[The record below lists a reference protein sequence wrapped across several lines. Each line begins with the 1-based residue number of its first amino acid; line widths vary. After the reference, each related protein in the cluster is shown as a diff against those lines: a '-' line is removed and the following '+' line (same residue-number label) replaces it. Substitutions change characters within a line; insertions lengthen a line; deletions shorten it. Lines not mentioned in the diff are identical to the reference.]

1 MNRNIITNDMQFNEN
16 KAIYIQIAE
25 RIADEIMLGV
35 YNEDERIPSVREY
48 AARMEVNINTAL
60 RSYAYLEQTGVIYQ
74 RRGLGYF
81 ISPDARQLIVRHYKE
96 DFFGTFLPEMFNRM
110 DMLGIGIEEEVP
122 LFRPHLLLHQRLEGI
137 ALLDVGLLHLGI
149 FFLIRAA
156 EIRRLR
162 HNFSRYFG
170 YTCFNFFY

>member
-35 YNEDERIPSVREY
+35 YKDDGRIPSVREY
-48 AARMEVNINTAL
+48 AARMEVNTSTAL

-81 ISPDARQLIVRHYKE
+81 TTPEARELIIKHYKE
-96 DFFGTFLPEMFNRM
+96 DFFGSFLPEMFSRM
-110 DMLGIGIEEEVP
+110 DILGIGIEEIEK
-122 LFRPHLLLHQRLEGI
+122 LYNEHRKADKDTKQ
-137 ALLDVGLLHLGI
+137 
-149 FFLIRAA
+149 
-156 EIRRLR
+156 
-162 HNFSRYFG
+162 
-170 YTCFNFFY
+170 

>member
-110 DMLGIGIEEEVP
+110 DMLGIGIEEIEK
-122 LFRPHLLLHQRLEGI
+122 LYNEHLKADKNAKQ
-137 ALLDVGLLHLGI
+137 
-149 FFLIRAA
+149 
-156 EIRRLR
+156 
-162 HNFSRYFG
+162 
-170 YTCFNFFY
+170 

>member
-96 DFFGTFLPEMFNRM
+96 EDRKST
-110 DMLGIGIEEEVP
+110 
-122 LFRPHLLLHQRLEGI
+122 RLNSS
-137 ALLDVGLLHLGI
+137 HM
-149 FFLIRAA
+149 
-156 EIRRLR
+156 
-162 HNFSRYFG
+162 
-170 YTCFNFFY
+170 

>member
-35 YNEDERIPSVREY
+35 YKDDGRIPSVREY
-48 AARMEVNINTAL
+48 AARMEVNTNTAL

-81 ISPDARQLIVRHYKE
+81 TTPEARELIIKHYKE
-96 DFFGTFLPEMFNRM
+96 DFFGSFLPEMFSRM
-110 DMLGIGIEEEVP
+110 DILGIGIEEIEK
-122 LFRPHLLLHQRLEGI
+122 LYNEHRKADTDTKQ
-137 ALLDVGLLHLGI
+137 
-149 FFLIRAA
+149 
-156 EIRRLR
+156 
-162 HNFSRYFG
+162 
-170 YTCFNFFY
+170 

>member
-35 YNEDERIPSVREY
+35 YKDDGRIPSVREY
-48 AARMEVNINTAL
+48 AARMEVNTNTAL

-81 ISPDARQLIVRHYKE
+81 TTPEARELIIKHYKE
-96 DFFGTFLPEMFNRM
+96 DFFGNFLPEMFSRM
-110 DMLGIGIEEEVP
+110 DILGIGIEEIEK
-122 LFRPHLLLHQRLEGI
+122 LYNEHRKADKDTKQ
-137 ALLDVGLLHLGI
+137 
-149 FFLIRAA
+149 
-156 EIRRLR
+156 
-162 HNFSRYFG
+162 
-170 YTCFNFFY
+170 

>member
-35 YNEDERIPSVREY
+35 YKDDGRIPSVREY
-48 AARMEVNINTAL
+48 AARMEVNTNTAL

-81 ISPDARQLIVRHYKE
+81 TTPEARELIIKHYKE
-96 DFFGTFLPEMFNRM
+96 DFFGSFLPEMFSRM
-110 DMLGIGIEEEVP
+110 DILGIGIEEIEK
-122 LFRPHLLLHQRLEGI
+122 LYNEHRKADIDTKQ
-137 ALLDVGLLHLGI
+137 
-149 FFLIRAA
+149 
-156 EIRRLR
+156 
-162 HNFSRYFG
+162 
-170 YTCFNFFY
+170 

>member
-1 MNRNIITNDMQFNEN
+1 MQFNEN

-35 YNEDERIPSVREY
+35 YKDDGRIPSVREY

-81 ISPDARQLIVRHYKE
+81 TTPEARELIIKHYKE
-96 DFFGTFLPEMFNRM
+96 DFFGSFLPEMFSRM
-110 DMLGIGIEEEVP
+110 DILGIGIEEIEK
-122 LFRPHLLLHQRLEGI
+122 LYNEHRKADKDTKQ
-137 ALLDVGLLHLGI
+137 
-149 FFLIRAA
+149 
-156 EIRRLR
+156 
-162 HNFSRYFG
+162 
-170 YTCFNFFY
+170 

>member
-35 YNEDERIPSVREY
+35 YKDDGRIPSVREY
-48 AARMEVNINTAL
+48 AARMEVNTNTAL

-81 ISPDARQLIVRHYKE
+81 TTPEARELIIKHYKE
-96 DFFGTFLPEMFNRM
+96 DFFGSFLPEMFSRM
-110 DMLGIGIEEEVP
+110 DILGIGIEEIEK
-122 LFRPHLLLHQRLEGI
+122 LYNEHRKADKDTKQ
-137 ALLDVGLLHLGI
+137 
-149 FFLIRAA
+149 
-156 EIRRLR
+156 
-162 HNFSRYFG
+162 
-170 YTCFNFFY
+170 

>member
-35 YNEDERIPSVREY
+35 YKDDGRIPSVREY
-48 AARMEVNINTAL
+48 AARMEVNTNTAL

-81 ISPDARQLIVRHYKE
+81 TTPEARELIIKHYKE
-96 DFFGTFLPEMFNRM
+96 DFFGSFLPEMFSRM
-110 DMLGIGIEEEVP
+110 DILGIGIEEIEK
-122 LFRPHLLLHQRLEGI
+122 LYNEHLKADIDTKQ
-137 ALLDVGLLHLGI
+137 
-149 FFLIRAA
+149 
-156 EIRRLR
+156 
-162 HNFSRYFG
+162 
-170 YTCFNFFY
+170 

>member
-1 MNRNIITNDMQFNEN
+1 MQFNEN

-35 YNEDERIPSVREY
+35 YKDDGRIPSVREY

-81 ISPDARQLIVRHYKE
+81 TTPEARELIIKHYKE
-96 DFFGTFLPEMFNRM
+96 DFFGSFLPEMFSRM
-110 DMLGIGIEEEVP
+110 DILGIGIEEIEK
-122 LFRPHLLLHQRLEGI
+122 LYNEHRKTDKDTKQ
-137 ALLDVGLLHLGI
+137 
-149 FFLIRAA
+149 
-156 EIRRLR
+156 
-162 HNFSRYFG
+162 
-170 YTCFNFFY
+170 

>member
-1 MNRNIITNDMQFNEN
+1 MQFNEN

-74 RRGLGYF
+74 RGNLSSGITKR
-81 ISPDARQLIVRHYKE
+81 ISSGPS
-96 DFFGTFLPEMFNRM
+96 
-110 DMLGIGIEEEVP
+110 
-122 LFRPHLLLHQRLEGI
+122 FRRCST
-137 ALLDVGLLHLGI
+137 AW
-149 FFLIRAA
+149 
-156 EIRRLR
+156 
-162 HNFSRYFG
+162 
-170 YTCFNFFY
+170 TCSA

>member
-74 RRGLGYF
+74 QRGLGYF

-110 DMLGIGIEEEVP
+110 DMLGIGIEEIEK
-122 LFRPHLLLHQRLEGI
+122 LYNEHRKADKNAKQ
-137 ALLDVGLLHLGI
+137 
-149 FFLIRAA
+149 
-156 EIRRLR
+156 
-162 HNFSRYFG
+162 
-170 YTCFNFFY
+170 